1 VQTFQSMGGQPHGE
15 AQAVLTRTAI
25 VTGAGRGIGAAIAAM
40 FAEQGFAVAAADL
53 SFGDFGSNDRHGL
66 TGPCD
71 VRDEES
77 VKAFVAAAERA
88 LGPADILVNNAGV
101 YPMQP
106 FQTITA
112 EDWRFVM
119 STNLDSVFHF
129 CQATLPGMRQRRWG
143 RVINIAS
150 NTFFMGLP
158 NMTHYIAS
166 KGAMIG
172 LSRSLAAEVG
182 VDGVTVNCIAP
193 NFTRTEGTKIVE
205 DLAPDVVA
213 QTVASQAV
221 PRVALPADILG
232 AVRFLAS
239 DDAAFMTGQ
248 TLVVDGG
255 TIKH

>member
-1 VQTFQSMGGQPHGE
+1 MV
-15 AQAVLTRTAI
+15 TRTVI
-25 VTGAGRGIGAAIAAM
+25 VTGAARGIGAAIAAM
-40 FAEQGFAVAAADL
+40 FAEQGFAVASADL
-53 SFGDFGSNDRHGL
+53 SFEGVKTLGKDWVAGH
-66 TGPCD
+66 CD
-71 VRDEES
+71 VRQESS
-77 VKAFVAAAERA
+77 VKAFVDRIEQAV
-88 LGPADILVNNAGV
+88 GPADILVNNAGI

-106 FQTITA
+106 FEAISA
-112 EDWRFVM
+112 EDWRSVM
-119 STNLDSVFHF
+119 ATNVDSVFHF
-129 CQATLPGMRQRRWG
+129 CQATLPAMRRRGWG
-143 RVINIAS
+143 RIINIAS

-158 NMTHYIAS
+158 NMTHYVAS

-172 LSRSLAAEVG
+172 LTRSLAAEVG

-205 DLAPDVVA
+205 DMAPDVVA

-221 PRVALPADILG
+221 QRVALPADILG

-239 DDAAFMTGQ
+239 DDASFMTGQ

>member
-1 VQTFQSMGGQPHGE
+1 MS
-15 AQAVLTRTAI
+15 RTVI
-25 VTGAGRGIGAAIAAM
+25 VTGAARGIGAAIAAM
-40 FAEQGFAVAAADL
+40 FADQGYSVASADL
-53 SFGDFGSNDRHGL
+53 SYDNFVSNGAGQL
-66 TGPCD
+66 TGYCD
-71 VRDEES
+71 VSEPAS
-77 VKAFVAAAERA
+77 VRAFVEETERV
-88 LGPADILVNNAGV
+88 LGPIDILVNNAGI

-106 FQTITA
+106 FQTITV
-112 EDWRFVM
+112 EDWRRVM
-119 STNLDSVFHF
+119 ATNLDSVFHF
-129 CQATLPGMRQRRWG
+129 CQATLPGMRERGWG

-182 VDGVTVNCIAP
+182 AEGVTVNCVAP
-193 NFTRTEGTKIVE
+193 NFTRTEGTTIVE
-205 DLAPDVVA
+205 REAPDVVA
-213 QTVASQAV
+213 QTIASQAI
-221 PRVALPADILG
+221 PRIALPADVLG

-239 DDAAFMTGQ
+239 NHSAFMTGQ